1 MENEEVV
8 KDSISVFME
17 EDMFPD
23 NDMSE
28 LVESSVYLSMVNA
41 VIERCPEVTLE
52 EAASRV
58 DSVLDKLPGVYKLV
72 KIEES
77 EQEEF

>member
-1 MENEEVV
+1 MKNEEVI
-8 KDSISVFME
+8 KDPISVFME

-28 LVESSVYLSMVNA
+28 MVDSAVYLSMVNA
-41 VIERCPEVTLE
+41 VTERCPEITLD

-58 DSVLDKLPGVYKLV
+58 DIVLDKLPGSYKLV
-72 KIEES
+72 KIEEG
-77 EQEEF
+77 EEERV